1 VNDKDRHRFAEL
13 VACTRLERMTMSPTD
28 FVNTL
33 VGPFGLSAALG
44 TLVALF
50 AGFLYLFNYTSFF

>member
-1 VNDKDRHRFAEL
+1 
-13 VACTRLERMTMSPTD
+13 MSQTD